1 MMKNV
6 VGVLLKYFAGF
17 FPQSMEKAS
26 FSEQKLQLCHG
37 IITKRFN
44 NKAMYHLLY
53 YNTLPTFLTVTISWS
68 PVGLSLLLGASRFM
82 ESSFF
87 SFGTSLS
94 NKSVILLVRRSGK
107 PH

>member
-26 FSEQKLQLCHG
+26 FSEQKLQLCQG
-37 IITKRFN
+37 IITKRFT
-44 NKAMYHLLY
+44 MHHLLY

-94 NKSVILLVRRSGK
+94 NRYHNNIIVLY
-107 PH
+107 